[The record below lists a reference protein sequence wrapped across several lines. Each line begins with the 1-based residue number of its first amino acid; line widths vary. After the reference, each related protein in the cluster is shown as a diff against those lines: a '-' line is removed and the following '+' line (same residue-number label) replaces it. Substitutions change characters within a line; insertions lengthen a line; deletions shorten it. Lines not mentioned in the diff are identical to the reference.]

1 MTMPEKINQTELDA
15 LIDDCLEGRLGEPDA
30 AKLSA
35 HLEQSAEART
45 RYWEV
50 ASIHGLLEHAM
61 QNASLRAVTGQALP
75 IVSRPQRWFQWRPL
89 TAAAMGLVIGLFSAS
104 VVFGFVVQRGMG
116 KKVPLMVF
124 EPGFENP
131 QMSLVSGFAG
141 GPAQWSG
148 DAAHVVAA
156 ENGVPAKEG
165 KFMLRLELMRKGV
178 PRIYQV
184 LDLQSLPPGVSG
196 ESREIEVSASFA
208 AADSEAAVRYVIRAF
223 AVTDAPE
230 MLDSSWFDRRDE
242 SIASVARGLDVMP
255 GKADWQTFSVR
266 IQVPRAA
273 RSLVLFF
280 GARTPDKAAR
290 TSPHYLDDVRVSLL
304 VP

>member
-1 MTMPEKINQTELDA
+1 MPDKTNQSDLDA
-15 LIDDCLEGRLGEPDA
+15 LIDDCLEGRLSEPNA

-35 HLEQSAEART
+35 HLEHAADART
-45 RYWEV
+45 RYWEA
-50 ASIHGLLEHAM
+50 ASIHGLLEHVM

-75 IVSRPQRWFQWRPL
+75 IVSRAQRWLQWRPL

-156 ENGVPAKEG
+156 ENGVPAKEAT
-165 KFMLRLELMRKGV
+165 FMLRLEPMRKGV

-184 LDLQSLPPGVSG
+184 LDLQSLPSGASG

-208 AADSEAAVRYVIRAF
+208 ARAADATAARALG
-223 AVTDAPE
+223 AGRE
-230 MLDSSWFDRRDE
+230 
-242 SIASVARGLDVMP
+242 ARGVQWATLR
-255 GKADWQTFSVR
+255 SVLR
-266 IQVPRAA
+266 FGGYVCLPSRYSRRVPT
-273 RSLVLFF
+273 
-280 GARTPDKAAR
+280 GGIP
-290 TSPHYLDDVRVSLL
+290 
-304 VP
+304 